1 MATLVETHTE
11 TMTTESSSAETPASS
26 EQSSQPNIQQPTAPK
41 EKLTWQTVPKE
52 IKVLFIE
59 KVSYTNTVIPLQ
71 LQHVC

>member
-11 TMTTESSSAETPASS
+11 TMTTESSSAQTPASS
-26 EQSSQPNIQQPTAPK
+26 ERSSQPNVQHPAAPK

-59 KVSYTNTVIPLQ
+59 KVRYTNTVIPFQ
-71 LQHVC
+71 LQYVC